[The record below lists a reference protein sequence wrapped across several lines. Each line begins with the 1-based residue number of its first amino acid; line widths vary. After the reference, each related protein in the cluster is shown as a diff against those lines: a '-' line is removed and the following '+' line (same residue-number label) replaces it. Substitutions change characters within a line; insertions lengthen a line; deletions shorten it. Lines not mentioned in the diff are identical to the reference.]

1 MKLHTLLALALV
13 GAIALAPTAFATGL
27 NGLKYVKER
36 QVKLK
41 SGKVVTVMVA
51 KMNGKMMVVVPMEDM
66 NDIFER
72 AEGHSMSD

>member
-1 MKLHTLLALALV
+1 MKINSLLVLV
-13 GAIALAPTAFATGL
+13 LTGAIAFAPVAFATGL